1 MIHTKTCGS
10 QEIPIFHTI
19 RHSSKEVWVKPTD
32 EKWSLLTNSFLQGMI
47 DQADIDGDGVINY
60 EEFYTMMACQ
70 EGHWLL
76 LIICSPLSGLIY
88 SYNITT
94 KRPELHLSITW
105 TGVSGDLPV
114 PRYNI

>member
-1 MIHTKTCGS
+1 MSPETWNLK
-10 QEIPIFHTI
+10 EISIFHI
-19 RHSSKEVWVKPTD
+19 KGRSRKEVWVKPTD

-88 SYNITT
+88 SYN
-94 KRPELHLSITW
+94 
-105 TGVSGDLPV
+105 VDLN
-114 PRYNI
+114 YTSL

>member
-88 SYNITT
+88 SYN
-94 KRPELHLSITW
+94 
-105 TGVSGDLPV
+105 VDLN
-114 PRYNI
+114 YTSL

>member
-1 MIHTKTCGS
+1 
-10 QEIPIFHTI
+10 
-19 RHSSKEVWVKPTD
+19 
-32 EKWSLLTNSFLQGMI
+32 MI

-88 SYNITT
+88 SYY
-94 KRPELHLSITW
+94 
-105 TGVSGDLPV
+105 VDLN
-114 PRYNI
+114 YTSL